1 MRRLRAGA
9 AMSAAKRTRKARNA
23 KRQIERHLRRL
34 EASAPQVSCLT
45 VLAYELTQ
53 AFITQRTRPAPPEAV
68 SSAVMALPVDRT
80 PEARALYRLRI
91 QNLLLSL
98 PQGHEPQDEAPHG

>member
-1 MRRLRAGA
+1 MKAFRIPGTMRQLRWWLGIQRVYALSIGKSFA
-9 AMSAAKRTRKARNA
+9 APMND
-23 KRQIERHLRRL
+23 
-34 EASAPQVSCLT
+34 
-45 VLAYELTQ
+45 
-53 AFITQRTRPAPPEAV
+53 TRPARSATPPEAV

-98 PQGHEPQDEAPHG
+98 PQGPEAPNEATHA